1 MNNNKFYILGIHSTI
16 YTLFSLAIFT
26 NQKKYI
32 NIAFGDLGNQEG
44 KIDYSKS
51 KILSY
56 SYAASIL
63 GFTIPG
69 FYFSL
74 KKKGIECKIM
84 LASLII
90 YHILPI
96 YLTFT
101 KNSFKKSLPDLYKW
115 HFFCLLSIIFGLY
128 EKSKDL
134 VV

>member
-1 MNNNKFYILGIHSTI
+1 MNKNKFYILGIHSII
-16 YTLFSLAIFT
+16 YTLFSSAIFI
-26 NQKKYI
+26 NQKKSI
-32 NIAFGDLGNQEG
+32 NFVFGDIGNKKG

-56 SYAASIL
+56 SYASSIL
-63 GFTIPG
+63 CFTIPG

-74 KKKGIECKIM
+74 KKKGMECKIM

-101 KNSFKKSLPDLYKW
+101 INSFKKSLPDLYKW

-128 EKSKDL
+128 EKSNN
-134 VV
+134 